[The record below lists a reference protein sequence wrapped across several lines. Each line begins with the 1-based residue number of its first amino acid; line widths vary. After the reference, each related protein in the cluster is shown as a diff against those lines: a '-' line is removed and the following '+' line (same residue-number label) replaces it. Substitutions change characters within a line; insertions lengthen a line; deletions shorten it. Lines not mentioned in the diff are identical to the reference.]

1 MNKTPGRVVSRDG
14 RKGGDGSVPGGGVM
28 RPIVVGAVLIL
39 TALFAQGAEAGGPK
53 PAPGVRPLNSG
64 VHAQSRTVGSS
75 TPNALQPWAT
85 SVPRPQNPA
94 FSIEGRQ
101 TWATDPRSVFDT
113 QAQGTAPSRRD
124 WRDRDGD
131 GQPDRRPGHDGPRHF
146 KPSTVIVA
154 PGPVYVAPS
163 PCWSAGYWNYQATR
177 AVGAERRLDRRPL
190 RAEDP
195 PVRILAA
202 VLGRRPLRRL
212 LSQLLRGGPNRV

>member
-1 MNKTPGRVVSRDG
+1 
-14 RKGGDGSVPGGGVM
+14 M

-163 PCWSAGYWNYQATR
+163 PCWSAGYWNYQWIPQAYTYNVWLPGQW
-177 AVGAERRLDRRPL
+177 APNGAWIDGHYEP
-190 RAEDP
+190 
-195 PVRILAA
+195 RIHQSGYWQPYW
-202 VLGRRPLRRL
+202 VDGRY
-212 LSQLLRGGPNRV
+212 VAC